1 MIEREWVDASGIPW
15 TFVERKRVRK
25 EEVDRFVVIM
35 ASSPF
40 ETRVIHCERSQWT
53 IDTPD
58 YAQLLAS
65 SMPAGGSRGAPAEPD
80 PQSGIPSED
89 PYFQ

>member
-1 MIEREWVDASGIPW
+1 MIEREYVDVSGIPW

-25 EEVDRFVVIM
+25 DEVDRFVVIM

-40 ETRVIHCERSQWT
+40 ETRVIRCERDQWVA
-53 IDTPD
+53 DTPD

-65 SMPAGGSRGAPAEPD
+65 SLPAGGSRGAPAELETP
-80 PQSGIPSED
+80 PGISSED
-89 PYFQ
+89 PFFQ

>member
-1 MIEREWVDASGIPW
+1 MSEREYVDASGIPW

-25 EEVDRFVVIM
+25 DEADRYVVIM

-40 ETRVIHCERSQWT
+40 ETRVIHCKREEWET
-53 IDTPD
+53 DTPD
-58 YAQLLAS
+58 FAQLLATS
-65 SMPAGGSRGAPAEPD
+65 LPAGGSRGTHAEPD
-80 PQSGIPSED
+80 TQPGIPSED

>member
-1 MIEREWVDASGIPW
+1 VIEREWVDASGIPW

-25 EEVDRFVVIM
+25 DEADRFVVIM

-40 ETRVIHCERSQWT
+40 ETRVIRCEREQWT
-53 IDTPD
+53 TDTPD
-58 YAQLLAS
+58 YAQLLATS
-65 SMPAGGSRGAPAEPD
+65 LPAGGSRGAPPEPD
-80 PQSGIPSED
+80 VHSSTPPED